1 VHGAAAAAEQ
11 ELSAVTQ
18 MHLLLLLELEE
29 AVHLQQFLDHLSHT
43 PVAVA
48 DQELLTAVVAEAALA
63 EQEVHQGSAPP
74 ATQIL
79 VAVVAADG
87 TLEEPLVVLADPA
100 S

>member
-1 VHGAAAAAEQ
+1 MHGAVAAAEL

-29 AVHLQQFLDHLSHT
+29 AVQPQQFLDHLSHT
-43 PVAVA
+43 PVAVVV
-48 DQELLTAVVAEAALA
+48 QELLTAVVAEAVLA

-79 VAVVAADG
+79 VAAAAADG
-87 TLEEPLVVLADPA
+87 TLEGPLAVQAA
-100 S
+100 QAW

>member
-1 VHGAAAAAEQ
+1 M
-11 ELSAVTQ
+11 TQ

-29 AVHLQQFLDHLSHT
+29 AVHLQLFPGHLSHT
-43 PVAVA
+43 QVVAV

-79 VAVVAADG
+79 VAAVAADG
-87 TLEEPLVVLADPA
+87 TLEGPLAVLADPA